1 MISDSL
7 LNSNRGKSSHMNKQ
21 QLNRVIDSVKE
32 ICARS
37 GWRLTEKRRGV
48 LELLLVSEVPLS
60 AYEITDAY
68 NQGTEKTIAAMT
80 VYRILGFLEEE
91 NLVHKLGS
99 TNNKYVAC
107 SHIACRYKHEIPQF
121 LICGECQTTKE
132 IACGGCPDEQE
143 ISISKSVIDELSK
156 LVSQAGYT
164 LMNSQLELRV
174 LCHNCAMSKA

>member
-7 LNSNRGKSSHMNKQ
+7 LNNNEGKPSHMNKQ

-68 NQGTEKTIAAMT
+68 NQGTKKTIAAMT
-80 VYRILGFLEEE
+80 VYRILGFLEAE
-91 NLVHKLGS
+91 NLVQKLVS

-107 SHIACRYKHEIPQF
+107 CHMGSEYKQEIPQF
-121 LICGECQTTKE
+121 LICDGYKDKKE
-132 IACGGCPDEQE
+132 IIYLG
-143 ISISKSVIDELSK
+143 SHS
-156 LVSQAGYT
+156 
-164 LMNSQLELRV
+164 
-174 LCHNCAMSKA
+174 

>member
-1 MISDSL
+1 M
-7 LNSNRGKSSHMNKQ
+7 
-21 QLNRVIDSVKE
+21 
-32 ICARS
+32 A
-37 GWRLTEKRRGV
+37 
-48 LELLLVSEVPLS
+48 
-60 AYEITDAY
+60 
-68 NQGTEKTIAAMT
+68 
-80 VYRILGFLEEE
+80 VYRILGFLEAE
-91 NLVHKLGS
+91 NLVHKLVL

-107 SHIACRYKHEIPQF
+107 CHMGSEYKQEIPQF

-174 LCHNCAMSKA
+174 LCHNCATSKA